1 MASKPVTVTIEAT
14 SPHPIF
20 KIVVVRQTGTVV
32 VTGRFKKFRSF
43 RESIQAS
50 CEYSALRTMPPFP
63 VTKSLQS
70 KLGLSRSQLEKR
82 AEELEAWF
90 EVLMGLEGSLPSA
103 AKRSIA
109 EMIPHPAE
117 PVPLSASGGGV
128 KKEAE
133 GSANSKAEEEARLK
147 TEEKAAT
154 AKAKAEEKARLEAE
168 KEEATA
174 KAQADREARLKIEKE
189 LAEATAKEEE
199 EARLQTKAD
208 ETSAAEARA
217 KEAEAAAKDKAK
229 LDEEAR
235 PKVQEAGARLQA
247 ESAAT
252 AEEVPA
258 AGVIA
263 KRKEGKQKDVNAAP
277 PSGPG
282 AGSKSLQPP
291 PAPGFNGM
299 DDLDSAPR
307 RQQTMVKREKDGESE
322 ISCYSGADTACTA
335 SGPLMK
341 LSTKKQWQ
349 RRYFEIRGPFLMVSN
364 LDIECTGFL

>member
-63 VTKSLQS
+63 VTTSLQS

-103 AKRSIA
+103 AKRSIT
-109 EMIPHPAE
+109 EMIPHPE

-168 KEEATA
+168 KE
-174 KAQADREARLKIEKE
+174 
-189 LAEATAKEEE
+189 LAEAKAKEEE

-208 ETSAAEARA
+208 ETAAAEARA

-235 PKVQEAGARLQA
+235 LKVQEAEARLQA